1 MAPFVTFIIPTLGRP
16 TLKRSLDSL
25 YAQTDEHW
33 AALVIGDGN
42 NPARVPGVE
51 LENQDLNR
59 IAFFCP
65 EEIFESAGL
74 ARNWGL
80 SLFESY
86 GPDAIPGHLG
96 EWIAFLDDDDHLE
109 PTYVEHLRQH
119 AEDYPWAKVIVFRMK
134 HPYLGVLP
142 RPDGR
147 LAWGH
152 VGISYAVARDA
163 IAGHEFERE
172 EIAKGHHEDWNMLKE
187 LLTRYRAFV
196 SPHIDYVVRDA

>member
-1 MAPFVTFIIPTLGRP
+1 MPFASFIIPTIGRP
-16 TLKRSLDSL
+16 SIELAIESLQK
-25 YAQTDEHW
+25 QTDGDW
-33 AALVIGDGN
+33 DGVIVCDG
-42 NPARVPGVE
+42 
-51 LENQDLNR
+51 
-59 IAFFCP
+59 
-65 EEIFESAGL
+65 FERTYEGPSPDERRLRWVGGEDYGSAGV
-74 ARNWGL
+74 ARNVAL
-80 SLFESY
+80 SMVE
-86 GPDAIPGHLG
+86 GD
-96 EWIAFLDDDDHLE
+96 WICFLDDDDRLE

-163 IAGHEFERE
+163 IAGHEFGRE
-172 EIAKGHHEDWNMLKE
+172 EIAKGNHEDWNMLEE